1 MWFLSVNGWCVCLKP
16 VQLTNPREAEN
27 RMRKIFGLL
36 SCLFSTVCRSKR
48 RDILKRTELIV
59 ARCGHTF
66 DARTRQGNSHTNTN
80 TEDTVCEQWKLSVR
94 HPLGRRTA
102 GKGKECGWTTYTR
115 AMWMMKKNK
124 KMMEW
129 STALLLCHHMPD
141 TNCGDDECRWVHVC
155 VCVWWWWALRRTWLA
170 PTWLPTSQLAE
181 LENCCFYFCYTRLK
195 CLHIYIIF
203 ICSMLIPNRMPW
215 QPCCLLVLNHL
226 ANLFRL
232 IPLFTPKYEGI
243 IYSMSLWSI
252 F

>member
-1 MWFLSVNGWCVCLKP
+1 MADACVWSLSNWLTREKPRIEWGKFLVCCLACFPLCVVLNDAIYWNALNWLWRGAATHSMLERDKATHTQTQTQRTP
-16 VQLTNPREAEN
+16 YVSSESFRFGIHLDGALQGRAKSAAEQHI
-27 RMRKIFGLL
+27 RAQCKW
-36 SCLFSTVCRSKR
+36 
-48 RDILKRTELIV
+48 
-59 ARCGHTF
+59 
-66 DARTRQGNSHTNTN
+66 
-80 TEDTVCEQWKLSVR
+80 WK
-94 HPLGRRTA
+94 
-102 GKGKECGWTTYTR
+102 K
-115 AMWMMKKNK
+115 K

-141 TNCGDDECRWVHVC
+141 TNCGDDVCRWVHVC

-203 ICSMLIPNRMPW
+203 ICSLLIPNRMPW